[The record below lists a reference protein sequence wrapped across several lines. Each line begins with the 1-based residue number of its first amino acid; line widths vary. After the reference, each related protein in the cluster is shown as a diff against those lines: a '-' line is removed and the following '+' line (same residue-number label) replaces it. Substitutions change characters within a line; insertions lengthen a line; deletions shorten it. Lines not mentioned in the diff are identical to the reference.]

1 MLVLQKEMQ
10 WLRSSSLVCNLAE
23 RFPWWQNTWSELWD
37 NFGGKD
43 RGAESPKGY
52 RQIWISDIT
61 WLHVTSD
68 RAITTRLIKRM
79 VVLTLLKPPP
89 GIQATH
95 NKKVAPKPDHPPEQ
109 VQNIKR
115 QKGKKLGANRI
126 LRILRVLRQKIPT
139 AQRDSALRLDWGRP
153 LLVHLPPKR
162 QVLHFQRQ

>member
-1 MLVLQKEMQ
+1 
-10 WLRSSSLVCNLAE
+10 
-23 RFPWWQNTWSELWD
+23 
-37 NFGGKD
+37 
-43 RGAESPKGY
+43 
-52 RQIWISDIT
+52 
-61 WLHVTSD
+61 
-68 RAITTRLIKRM
+68 M

-139 AQRDSALRLDWGRP
+139 AQRDSALRLD
-153 LLVHLPPKR
+153 
-162 QVLHFQRQ
+162 